1 VRVAFADCELDVG
14 RHELR
19 RAGQVVAL
27 EPQVFDVLAYLARNG
42 DRLVTKNELLDE
54 IWGDRFVSESALTSR
69 IKSARRAVGD
79 TGRDQRIIRTIHG
92 RGYRFV
98 ATVEDAGTK
107 QISTESSGVAGPS
120 AQDTAP
126 VRTVLAVARDAASDA
141 GRAIDDQAAGLVDAL
156 GSGRGVPLDIEGPH
170 ASRKTALIDQAVDL
184 ATASGYLVG
193 TGSAAG
199 GGSRTFGCV
208 LDAVDELVQREAT
221 LVDHLP
227 LGARAELERCLAG
240 GSPTTRQRLFVAV
253 RELVVQAA
261 AHRPTLIAL
270 DDLELATDETLALI
284 RHIGRLAHRHRLA
297 LLCAHRP
304 GVVLGSDFRRLTLE
318 APAAAGATSGLHT
331 APAEV
336 REALARV
343 APGGPSFDLLEFRA
357 TSGVDAARGDRM
369 LDIAL
374 ASGVIVPVAHGGFRF
389 ADPDDAARLAGSLAP
404 HRRSEV
410 HRSAARELGVLG
422 APPDRVATHLLAAGE
437 TEAAV
442 RPGLEAARQAAA
454 AQLHHEVLRWTAS
467 LVDQAPRPERVE
479 LLRLRGDALVASG
492 DPTAVPAYRMAL
504 SLAAPDQVASL
515 RARLARAAM
524 VSGDLAT
531 ATEALDG
538 LTPDGGPDDGEILVA
553 LGMHAYFTGDIATAQ
568 QTVEDARE
576 MALAPDAPN
585 VLFDIITLEGMIA
598 HNRGEW
604 FDRLLRELRA
614 TRKSPA
620 LASKIFDSHICVA
633 EYLLYGPTPYTEVV
647 TLAHELRANAE
658 RAGARRAVAFA
669 ACVAGEAELL
679 GGEVDAARRDLLDAV
694 ALHRELGAETGTA
707 HSLQRLAEAE
717 LAAGNRAEAE
727 RTAREALLLARWSPL
742 ARHILQRTYGTLI
755 SAAPDAESALAV
767 VDDASETLD
776 EPGSCLFCQVMVAVP
791 SAVACAEGGRPDE
804 ARHHLAVAE
813 MSASLW
819 EGTAWE
825 GSVTEAKACL
835 ARVEGDQAETDRLLA
850 RAARLFDDA
859 GQTLDAARC
868 REAIGS

>member
-1 VRVAFADCELDVG
+1 VRVAFSDCELDVG

-19 RAGQVVAL
+19 RAGQVVAV
-27 EPQVFDVLAYLARNG
+27 EPQVMDVLAYLARHS
-42 DRLVTKNELLDE
+42 DRLVTKGELLDE
-54 IWGDRFVSESALTSR
+54 VWGDRFVSESALTSR

-98 ATVEDAGTK
+98 APVVDATAREAAMTGAAVTTPSAEGPARFRAVPPGAAGTAGEFEPATDDRV
-107 QISTESSGVAGPS
+107 TEL
-120 AQDTAP
+120 
-126 VRTVLAVARDAASDA
+126 VR
-141 GRAIDDQAAGLVDAL
+141 AL
-156 GSGRGVPLDIEGPH
+156 GAGHGHLLGIEGPY

-184 ATASGYLVG
+184 AVASGCLVG

-199 GGSRTFGCV
+199 TGGRTFGCV
-208 LDAVDELVQREAT
+208 LDAVDELVQREGG
-221 LVDHLP
+221 LVDRLP
-227 LGARAELERCLAG
+227 PGAREELERCLAG
-240 GSPTTRQRLFVAV
+240 AGPTTRQRLFVAV

-261 AHRPTLIAL
+261 AQRPTLIAL
-270 DDLELATDETLALI
+270 DDLELADHETLALV
-284 RHIGRLAHRHRLA
+284 RHVARLAHRHPLA

-304 GVVLGSDFRRLTLE
+304 GVELGSGFQRLTLD
-318 APAAAGATSGLHT
+318 APAAGATDGLHA

-343 APGGPSFDLLEFRA
+343 AAGGPSFDLLEFRA
-357 TSGVDAARGDRM
+357 TSGVDAARGDRL
-369 LDIAL
+369 LDLAL
-374 ASGVIVPVAHGGFRF
+374 ASGAIVPVVHGGFRF
-389 ADPDDAARLAGSLAP
+389 VDPDDAAGLAASLPP

-410 HRSAARELGVLG
+410 HRSAARTLEVLG

-437 TEAAV
+437 TGAAV
-442 RPGLEAARQAAA
+442 APGVEAARRAAA
-454 AQLHHEVLRWTAS
+454 AQLHHDVLRWTAA
-467 LVDQAPRPERVE
+467 LVDHAPRAERVE

-492 DPTAVPAYRMAL
+492 DPSAVPAYRAAL
-504 SLAAPDQVASL
+504 SLAAPEQVAGL

-538 LTPDGGPDDGEILVA
+538 LSPGGGPDDGDILVA
-553 LGMHAYFTGDIATAQ
+553 LGMHAYFTGDMAAAQ
-568 QTVEDARE
+568 QTVDTARA

-585 VLFDIITLEGMIA
+585 VLLDIITLEGMIA
-598 HNRGEW
+598 HNQGEW

-614 TRKSPA
+614 TRESPA
-620 LASKIFDSHICVA
+620 LASKILDCHICVA

-679 GGEVDAARRDLLDAV
+679 GGDIDAARRDLLDAV

-727 RTAREALLLARWSPL
+727 RTAREALVLARWSPL

-755 SAAPDAESALAV
+755 SAAPDAGTALEV
-767 VDDASETLD
+767 VDEASETLD
-776 EPGSCLFCQVMVAVP
+776 EPGSCRFCEVMVAVP
-791 SAVACAEGGRPDE
+791 SAVACAEGGRLDE
-804 ARHHLAVAE
+804 ARRHLAVAE

-835 ARVEGDQAETDRLLA
+835 ARVEGDRVETDRLLA

-859 GQTLDAARC
+859 GQTHDAARC

>member
-1 VRVAFADCELDVG
+1 VRVAFSDCELDVG

-19 RAGQVVAL
+19 RAGQLVAI
-27 EPQVFDVLAYLARNG
+27 EPQVLEVLAYLARHR

-54 IWGDRFVSESALTSR
+54 VWGDRFVSESALTSR

-98 ATVEDAGTK
+98 APVEDATIREAATTGP
-107 QISTESSGVAGPS
+107 GVAAPPAGGPARFPS
-120 AQDTAP
+120 VAPGMPGDAEHDTGD
-126 VRTVLAVARDAASDA
+126 RVAR
-141 GRAIDDQAAGLVDAL
+141 LVRAL
-156 GSGRGVPLDIEGPH
+156 GAGHGHLLDIEGPH
-170 ASRKTALIDQAVDL
+170 ASGKTALLDQAVDV
-184 ATASGYLVG
+184 AAAGGYLVG

-199 GGSRTFGCV
+199 TGARTFGCV
-208 LDAVDELVQREAT
+208 LDAVDELVQREGA
-221 LVDHLP
+221 LVDLLP
-227 LGARAELERCLAG
+227 PGARAELERCLAG
-240 GSPTTRQRLFVAV
+240 DGPTTRQRLFVAV
-253 RELVVQAA
+253 RELVVQATA
-261 AHRPTLIAL
+261 QRPTLIAF
-270 DDLELATDETLALI
+270 DDLELADDETLALV
-284 RHIGRLAHRHRLA
+284 RQVARLAHRHPLA

-304 GVVLGSDFRRLTLE
+304 GVALGPGFQRLTLD
-318 APAAAGATSGLHT
+318 APAAAAATRGLDA

-357 TSGVDAARGDRM
+357 TSGADAARGDRL
-369 LDIAL
+369 LDLAL
-374 ASGVIVPVAHGGFRF
+374 ASGVIVPVVHGGFRF
-389 ADPDDAARLAGSLAP
+389 ADPDDAARLAASLPP

-410 HRSAARELGVLG
+410 HRSAARALEALG
-422 APPDRVATHLLAAGE
+422 APPDRLATHLLAAGE
-437 TEAAV
+437 TGAAIA
-442 RPGLEAARQAAA
+442 PGLEAARHAAA
-454 AQLHHEVLRWTAS
+454 AQLHHDVLRWTAA
-467 LVDQAPRPERVE
+467 LVDHAPRAERVE

-492 DPTAVPAYRMAL
+492 DPSAVPAYRMAL
-504 SLAAPDQVASL
+504 SLAAPPQVAGL

-538 LTPDGGPDDGEILVA
+538 LSPGGGPDDGEILVA
-553 LGMHAYFTGDIATAQ
+553 LGMHAYFTGDIAAAQ
-568 QTVEDARE
+568 QIVEDARG

-585 VLFDIITLEGMIA
+585 VLLDIITLEGMIA

-614 TRKSPA
+614 TRESPA
-620 LASKIFDSHICVA
+620 LASTILDCHICVA

-647 TLAHELRANAE
+647 ALAHELRANAE

-679 GGEVDAARRDLLDAV
+679 GGEIDAARRDLRDAV
-694 ALHRELGAETGTA
+694 ALHRELGAETGIA

-727 RTAREALLLARWSPL
+727 RTAREALVLARWSPL

-755 SAAPDAESALAV
+755 SAAPDAGTALEV
-767 VDDASETLD
+767 VDEASETLD
-776 EPGSCLFCQVMVAVP
+776 EPGSCRFCEVMVAVP
-791 SAVACAEGGRPDE
+791 SAVACAEGGRLDE
-804 ARHHLAVAE
+804 ARRHMAVAE

-835 ARVEGDQAETDRLLA
+835 ARVEGDRVGSDRLLA